1 MNASQNPQQTALH
14 TQIQNQQ
21 HYFEQTFSQLN
32 GAQTTLRDVEFEA
45 CTFSECDFSAARWQ
59 NCRFINC
66 HFMRCNL
73 SLLELTGSRL
83 FGMTFVD
90 SKLIGIDWTK
100 ANWPIY
106 HLDFELSF
114 QRCLLS
120 DASFFGLTLHELQM
134 DECRL
139 HDVDFREGDFRQSV
153 MTHCD
158 FTASQF
164 MRTNLQDADLSDSHD
179 FALDVLENQVT
190 GAKFSRYEALALLEC
205 LGIELVD

>member
-1 MNASQNPQQTALH
+1 MTNPPSPQQRVLH
-14 TQIQNQQ
+14 DVIQQGE
-21 HYFEQTFSQLN
+21 HYFDLTFNQLDVPE
-32 GAQTTLRDVEFEA
+32 TLLREVEFEA
-45 CTFSECDFSAARWQ
+45 CTFRECDFSSARWQ
-59 NCRFINC
+59 YCRFINC
-66 HFMRCNL
+66 QFIACNL
-73 SLLELTGSRL
+73 SVVDLTGSRL
-83 FGMTFVD
+83 FGVSFTD

-114 QRCLLS
+114 QRCLLN

-134 DECRL
+134 AGCRL

-153 MTHCD
+153 LTDCD

-164 MRTNLQDADLSDSHD
+164 MRTNLQQADLTDSHG
-179 FALDVLENQVT
+179 FALNVLENQVT
-190 GAKFSRYEALALLEC
+190 GAKFSRYEALVLLES